1 MFTIDSYIFAV
12 IMCVVTMICW
22 GSWANTQKLASKDWP
37 SQLFYW
43 DYVLGLLIISLIYA
57 FTLGSNGGL
66 GRGFI
71 EDLNQ
76 ASSDSLTSA
85 FIGGIIF
92 NFSNIFLVAALEILG
107 MAVAFP
113 VAIGLALALGVL
125 TNYISSPNEYATLLL
140 FSGVGF
146 VIVAIII
153 DALAYNRLP
162 SSDDSSKS
170 FTKGLFLSIGAGVL
184 AGNFYRFVAQSMS
197 VVPTESIVMEAG
209 KLSPYTA
216 VVIFTLGIFIS
227 NFVLNTFII
236 YKPIVGKPTTYSTYF
251 NQGSLKLHMIGVLG
265 GFIWNTGM
273 TFNIIAS
280 GVAGPAISFG
290 LGQGATMVAAFWG
303 VFIWKEFKDAPKGT
317 NNMIAMM
324 FIFFL
329 FVLIL
334 IIASRQG

>member
-57 FTLGSNGGL
+57 FTLGSNGDL

-71 EDLNQ
+71 EDLSQ
-76 ASSDSLTSA
+76 ASNDSLISA
-85 FIGGIIF
+85 FIGGIVF

-125 TNYISSPNEYATLLL
+125 TNYISSPDEYATLLL

-170 FTKGLFLSIGAGVL
+170 FTKGLFLSVGAGVL
-184 AGNFYRFVAQSMS
+184 AGTFYRFVAQSMS

-236 YKPIVGKPTTYSTYF
+236 YKPLVGKPTTYSAYF

-280 GVAGPAISFG
+280 GVAEPAISFG

-324 FIFFL
+324 FAFFL
-329 FVLIL
+329 IGLIL